1 MATEWLL
8 PLAGF
13 AWVTCITPG
22 PNNVMLTASGA
33 RFGFRRTLP
42 HVLGIAVGM
51 GVMLLAVASGL
62 GQLFLHWPLL
72 QSALKVAGSAYLLWL
87 GWMIATAPPMASGAE
102 PMNEAPPTQET
113 RRPFCFYQAV
123 LFQFVNPK
131 AWLMSI
137 SAIGSFT
144 LLGSHYW
151 GSVILLVVL
160 FCLICCKTCLL
171 WAQFG
176 VQMGRW
182 LRSPRA
188 WRNFNRI
195 MGVMTAACVAV
206 IWY

>member
-1 MATEWLL
+1 MTNEWIL

-22 PNNVMLTASGA
+22 PNNLMLTASGA

-42 HVLGIAVGM
+42 HVLGISAGM
-51 GVMLLAVASGL
+51 GVMLLIVASGL

-72 QSALKVAGSAYLLWL
+72 QTLLKVAGSAYLIWL
-87 GWMIATAPPMASGAE
+87 GWMIATAPPTVAE
-102 PMNEAPPTQET
+102 SEPVSQEHAVK
-113 RRPFCFYQAV
+113 PFRFYQAV

-144 LLGSHYW
+144 LLGNHYW
-151 GSVILLVVL
+151 GSVFLLVLL
-160 FCLICCKTCLL
+160 FCLICTKTCLL

-188 WRNFNRI
+188 WLWFNRT
-195 MGVMTAACVAV
+195 MGLLTAACVVV

>member
-1 MATEWLL
+1 MTNEWIL

-22 PNNVMLTASGA
+22 PNNLMLTTSGA

-42 HVLGIAVGM
+42 HVLGISTGM
-51 GVMLLAVASGL
+51 GVMLLIVASGL
-62 GQLFLHWPLL
+62 GQLFLLWPLL
-72 QSALKVAGSAYLLWL
+72 QTLLKVAGSAYLLWL
-87 GWMIATAPPMASGAE
+87 GWMIAIAPPSHSLPEATRAE
-102 PMNEAPPTQET
+102 PCQQSEP
-113 RRPFCFYQAV
+113 RPFRFYQAV

-131 AWLMSI
+131 AWLMSL

-151 GSVILLVVL
+151 GSVCLLVLL
-160 FCLICCKTCLL
+160 FCLICTKTCLL

-176 VQMGRW
+176 VQMRRW

-188 WRNFNRI
+188 WLWFNRT
-195 MGVMTAACVAV
+195 MGLLTAACVVV